1 MFCPQCG
8 KEIPSEAIFCPYCR
22 AEIHRTTASSERGN
36 AFTASE
42 SEQSTEGQSLK
53 SALRTNRKRPKKLLT
68 QILIV
73 ALALALA
80 TSVAYAAYYVYTNVW
95 LPSQQTQEQQQPAA
109 EEPTYTVNTVTEEVS
124 VPTNPY
130 SSPDQR
136 SDETWECDQIVSS
149 VPSDAIDSIN
159 RRIQENMIN
168 EAEATSSSPNTVE
181 SLNNGE
187 FDDPVT
193 LSKGIK
199 ISYMDSNIVCFLDS
213 GYQTVWGVHGWSF
226 RQSQTYDLKT
236 GEPIDPWTV
245 FGMTKE
251 EAIQAT
257 ENAVR
262 TYLASNPSD
271 IYTTGEAIESIE
283 SRINNDEGWNSSSS
297 GQTFSPLAITNE
309 GLVYLTAH
317 YELGSYAF
325 GVRDIVVAGFDGDS
339 TKVGTDIESK

>member
-22 AEIHRTTASSERGN
+22 AEIHNN
-36 AFTASE
+36 AVG
-42 SEQSTEGQSLK
+42 SEQEKAFNSAEPEQIIEGQSLK
-53 SALRTNRKRPKKLLT
+53 SALRTNRKRPKRLLT
-68 QILIV
+68 QVLIV

-109 EEPTYTVNTVTEEVS
+109 EEPTYTVNTVIEEVS
-124 VPTNPY
+124 VPDDPY
-130 SSPDQR
+130 NSPGQR
-136 SDETWECDQIVSS
+136 SNDTWEYDQIVSS
-149 VPSDAIDSIN
+149 VQSDAIDNIN

-193 LSKGIK
+193 LSKNIK
-199 ISYMDSNIVCFLDS
+199 ISYMDNNIVCFLDS

-257 ENAVR
+257 EKAVR

-271 IYTTGEAIESIE
+271 IYTTSEAIENIE

-297 GQTFSPLAITNE
+297 DQTFSPLVITNE

-325 GVRDIVVAGFDGDS
+325 GIRDIVVARFDGDNS
-339 TKVGTDIESK
+339 KVGTDIG